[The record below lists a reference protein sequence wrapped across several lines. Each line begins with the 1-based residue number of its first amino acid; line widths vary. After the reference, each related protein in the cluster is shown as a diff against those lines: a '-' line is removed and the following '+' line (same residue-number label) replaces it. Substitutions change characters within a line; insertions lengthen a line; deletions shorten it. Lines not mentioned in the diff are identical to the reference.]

1 MITRVEYQVTS
12 SSISGWAIF
21 RNDQQIGY
29 RNDLFDA
36 VAFATLLAEREAAL
50 PRHATRVAIEAG
62 TEPAQAVRCST
73 WRHGD
78 RRAIAA
84 VL

>member
-1 MITRVEYQVTS
+1 MITRVEYQVSTS
-12 SSISGWAIF
+12 PANGWSIF
-21 RNDQQIGY
+21 RNDQQIGH

-62 TEPAQAVRCST
+62 REPARLALWSA
-73 WRHGD
+73 WRGGD
-78 RRAIAA
+78 SALR
-84 VL
+84 VLAL

>member
-1 MITRVEYQVTS
+1 MITHVEYQVTS
-12 SSISGWAIF
+12 SPARGWAIF

-29 RNDLFDA
+29 RYDLFDA
-36 VAFATLLAEREAAL
+36 VAFATLLAEREATL

-62 TEPAQAVRCST
+62 REPAQVALWSAWRC
-73 WRHGD
+73 GD
-78 RRAIAA
+78 PLAM